1 MDGIVAYISILGRIW
16 GNQTGSEQVVIK
28 LGKKEKNKYLTEI
41 LSYSGRNS
49 QLDKSLDSALNL
61 EGLDGK

>member
-1 MDGIVAYISILGRIW
+1 M
-16 GNQTGSEQVVIK
+16 VIK
-28 LGKKEKNKYLTEI
+28 LERREKNKYLTEI

-61 EGLDGK
+61 EGLDGKEGVYKQ

>member
-1 MDGIVAYISILGRIW
+1 M
-16 GNQTGSEQVVIK
+16 VIK
-28 LGKKEKNKYLTEI
+28 LERREKNKYLTEI

-61 EGLDGK
+61 EGLDGKEGVYKQWDQAAFCVY